1 MITNAIQNGSDSEIS
16 EGKVFCSSLRL
27 QFQCFH
33 DDIAFSLFP
42 LISHCQSFPICISLS
57 DTSNLDVWNC
67 LWSLLCPRDYRILM
81 GTVDI
86 SGAVTLR
93 RLSPDSFRLAK
104 PEPSMR
110 NHKTKLGAECFH
122 TFPASHLISH
132 DAVSDGLMLMAF
144 GKVPSSNY
152 SNW

>member
-1 MITNAIQNGSDSEIS
+1 
-16 EGKVFCSSLRL
+16 
-27 QFQCFH
+27 
-33 DDIAFSLFP
+33 
-42 LISHCQSFPICISLS
+42 
-57 DTSNLDVWNC
+57 
-67 LWSLLCPRDYRILM
+67 M

-144 GKVPSSNY
+144 GKVPSSKY
-152 SNW
+152 SN